1 MNEGKDI
8 ELTPEEKAKL
18 DGIDES
24 WTTFN
29 DNLDKANVIIKR
41 CHQTLKTEVD
51 NQIEDFKKEC
61 QDNKKNFQLNAPYQV
76 DKALGNQ

>member
-29 DNLDKANVIIKR
+29 DNLEKAIF
-41 CHQTLKTEVD
+41 LS
-51 NQIEDFKKEC
+51 
-61 QDNKKNFQLNAPYQV
+61 
-76 DKALGNQ
+76 